1 MATAYIALGGNYG
14 DRLNNLESA
23 IKQLRE
29 IMTIEAISAIYETEP
44 VGYADQPW
52 FLNAV
57 ARVVT
62 LLLPHELLHEL
73 QSIETSLGKA
83 ISFANGPRTLD
94 LDLLLYDDVIRSST
108 ELDIPHPRMH
118 ERRFVLIPLAD
129 LAPDAV
135 HPTFGKTINEL
146 LATLPLEPAVH
157 KWGAATALF
166 PGHDIVN

>member
-83 ISFANGPRTLD
+83 ISFAN
-94 LDLLLYDDVIRSST
+94 SSSAVSLFSTAVTASRKT
-108 ELDIPHPRMH
+108 ERMIP
-118 ERRFVLIPLAD
+118 
-129 LAPDAV
+129 
-135 HPTFGKTINEL
+135 
-146 LATLPLEPAVH
+146 
-157 KWGAATALF
+157 
-166 PGHDIVN
+166 